1 MKVKIFTTSSWN
13 ASNLESEA
21 NRWLEKNDVD
31 IIDIKIAGTQ
41 DRAIF
46 VLMYEEKPAASMSVE
61 EAMIE
66 AARAGAILTRNND
79 VPKESPKPS
88 PCGFCSLCPADS
100 NVCPI
105 TGKDINKVD
114 SCFEKKIDIK

>member
-31 IIDIKIAGTQ
+31 VIDIKIAGTQ

-61 EAMIE
+61 DAMIE
-66 AARAGAILTRNND
+66 AARAGALAARND
-79 VPKESPKPS
+79 YAPKESPKPS
-88 PCGFCSLCPADS
+88 PCAFCSLCPADAK
-100 NVCPI
+100 VCPI
-105 TGKDINKVD
+105 TGKNIDEVGL
-114 SCFEKKIDIK
+114 CFEKKTDIK